1 TFAAITRYIAGFVLA
16 TSITTVPLASQQ
28 PTKPDS
34 VQFAQM
40 QGMMGPMMEQM
51 MTAGMTATLRVLA
64 KPESAQQL
72 ATFVK
77 NFYDALAGVG
87 VPLRA
92 QSADALYAGR
102 SCNQDFAK
110 LRAVS
115 VTDVVD
121 SGALVTALRE
131 AADSASPITKVVLIY
146 DAYGQLSKIKT
157 AGTRSPA

>member
-1 TFAAITRYIAGFVLA
+1 MIFRPHHVPFAGITRCIAGFVLA

-77 NFYDALAGVG
+77 NFYDALVAKGF
-87 VPLRA
+87 
-92 QSADALYAGR
+92 SKEDALKIVAAVGMPHAAPGR
-102 SCNQDFAK
+102 
-110 LRAVS
+110 
-115 VTDVVD
+115 
-121 SGALVTALRE
+121 
-131 AADSASPITKVVLIY
+131 
-146 DAYGQLSKIKT
+146 
-157 AGTRSPA
+157 